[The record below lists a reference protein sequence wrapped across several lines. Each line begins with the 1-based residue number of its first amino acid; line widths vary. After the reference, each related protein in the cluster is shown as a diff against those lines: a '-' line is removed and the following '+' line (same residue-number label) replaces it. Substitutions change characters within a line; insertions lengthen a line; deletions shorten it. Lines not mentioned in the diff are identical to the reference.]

1 MMNTLDA
8 VALILAGGASP
19 KLSVLTDVRTEAAI
33 PFGGKYRIIDFALS
47 NCVNSDIYNVAVLTQ
62 YRPRSLNEHIGAGRP
77 WDLDRTTGGIH
88 LLQPYLK
95 RPGEEVRWQEGTA
108 DAVRFHLDFVEEQKE
123 DLVLIL
129 GGDHVYKM
137 NYRHLLRFHLEHNAD
152 VTIAVHS
159 VPHYEAHRYGIVIT
173 DEEGQIT
180 HFHEKPKRPE
190 STLASMG
197 IYVFN
202 RSLLVRWLREEGR
215 EQKDF
220 GREVIPSLLERG
232 KRIFAYPFF
241 GYWTDIGTVQA
252 YWEANM
258 GLLGEIPPLNM
269 DDPEWVIHTRSEERP
284 PVLLGDEAVIEGS
297 LLCDGARVEG
307 TVIRSV
313 ISPGV
318 YIAPGAVVRDSI
330 VLTDAVIEAGAVLDK
345 VIVDKESRIGEAAV
359 IGVDD
364 EVNAPNRELPTVL
377 NTGLTLIG
385 KRAHVPPRARLGR
398 NVVVRPFTAADA
410 FPGEEIP
417 SGSTIGVRP

>member
-1 MMNTLDA
+1 MNA

-33 PFGGKYRIIDFALS
+33 PFGGKYRIIDFVLS

-95 RPGEEVRWQEGTA
+95 RPGEAIRWQKGTA
-108 DAVRFHLDFVEEQKE
+108 DAVRFHLDFLEEQKE

-137 NYRHLLRFHLEHNAD
+137 DYRALLQFHVDTRAD

-159 VPHYEAHRYGIVIT
+159 VPHYEAYRYGIVVT

-180 HFHEKPKRPE
+180 HFQEKPKRPE

-202 RSLLVRWLREEGR
+202 RSFLVDWLSGPGKR
-215 EQKDF
+215 QKDF
-220 GREVIPSLLERG
+220 GREVIPALVEAG
-232 KRIFAYPFF
+232 KRLFAYPFF

-284 PVLLGDEAVIEGS
+284 PVLLGENAVIEGS
-297 LLCDGARVEG
+297 LLCDGAQVEG

-318 YIAPGAVVRDSI
+318 RIAPGAVVRDSV
-330 VLTDAVIEAGAVLDK
+330 VLTDAEIRAGAVLDK
-345 VIVDKESRIGEAAV
+345 VIVDKEAV
-359 IGVDD
+359 IGEEARVGMDD
-364 EVNAPNRELPTVL
+364 EQNAANRELPTVL

-385 KRAHVPPRARLGR
+385 KKARVPAGAVLGR
-398 NVVVRPFTAADA
+398 NVVVRPYTSERRFHSK
-410 FPGEEIP
+410 EVP